1 MLILLL
7 RVEVLKPFF
16 QGLFI
21 NAFPCHNVPWLYDT
35 VRPEHIEDKD
45 DLWLKT
51 WGTPLSINYHKGKT
65 KKILRQEEENEWM
78 KAHNHRYPTSWT
90 RLLQLIS
97 NVLTGMI
104 IIALYIT
111 STGLAGDMI

>member
-1 MLILLL
+1 MFISYTSFYKFL
-7 RVEVLKPFF
+7 F

-51 WGTPLSINYHKGKT
+51 WGTHLSLNYHGGKS
-65 KKILRQEEENEWM
+65 KKILRQEEENQWM
-78 KAHNHRYPTSWT
+78 KAHNHRYPTSCT
-90 RLLQLIS
+90 RVLQLIS
-97 NVLTGMI
+97 NVFTGMI
-104 IIALYIT
+104 ITAVYIT